1 MNDNNLID
9 DQSLDID
16 FYEEVKTKN
25 QTYILW
31 ALFLMLVI
39 TILYPISII
48 DDNQSVLERITD
60 SFVFTFVVFP
70 TLAVYLGI
78 PIALLP
84 YKGLFLHQ
92 KYKRAFLL
100 TLLSLDIALI
110 ILLVFIRFYSL
121 YDIMLN

>member
-110 ILLVFIRFYSL
+110 ILLLFIGLYSL
-121 YDIMLN
+121 YDYMLN

>member
-1 MNDNNLID
+1 MNNNNLID
-9 DQSLDID
+9 DQSLDVD

-25 QTYILW
+25 QTYMLW

-39 TILYPISII
+39 AILYPISMV
-48 DDNQSVLERITD
+48 DDNQSALGRVMD
-60 SFVFTFVVFP
+60 SFVFTIVVFP

-110 ILLVFIRFYSL
+110 VLLVFIGLYSL
-121 YDIMLN
+121 YDHMLS